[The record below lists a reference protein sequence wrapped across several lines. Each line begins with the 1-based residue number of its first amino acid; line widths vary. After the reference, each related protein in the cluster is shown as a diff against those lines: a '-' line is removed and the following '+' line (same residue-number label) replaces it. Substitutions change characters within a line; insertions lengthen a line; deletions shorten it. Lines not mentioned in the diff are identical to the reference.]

1 MLICDQ
7 KRRVRAQGGRRCGS
21 QCKEMGE
28 PEGSGFELCSSKRG
42 PSLAASTTW
51 DLVRMW
57 IDKTH

>member
-1 MLICDQ
+1 MQCADSLSE
-7 KRRVRAQGGRRCGS
+7 KKSESSKGGRRGGS

-51 DLVRMW
+51 DLVRM
-57 IDKTH
+57 